1 MKNYTSEQ
9 IRNVALLGHGGS
21 GKTSLAEAMLYRC
34 KHIDRIGKVTDG
46 NTASDFDPEEIKRKF
61 SISSSL
67 LACEWKN
74 TKINF
79 LDTPGFFDYEGEVTA
94 ALRVAG
100 SAVICVPAKNGVEV
114 GTEKAVKRCR
124 DLGLSVIFVVTKMDE
139 ENADYAKVIDELREK
154 FGKNVQPAQLPIMDG
169 KKLKAYADLIENKAY
184 TYTDAAPIAMDIP
197 ENIKGEVAT
206 IWEHLKEYIAETD
219 EELMMKFF
227 AGEEFTHEELV
238 TGFTAAV
245 RAGSVMPVMCSSAIN
260 NVGIGV
266 ILDAI
271 ATYMP
276 SPLDR
281 LDTVMAADPET
292 GDPVEL
298 LANDEGTFSALVYKT
313 VSDQFGKQ
321 TMFRIFS
328 GCLKG
333 DTTVLNTTT
342 GKTERL
348 ASLFSLRGKVKEPVT
363 ELHCGDFGCVTKLVS
378 TGTNDTLCDV
388 NKPVVLDK
396 IEFPVPNM
404 RMAAIAAS
412 RGDEEKI
419 GVGFAKIMEEDPTF
433 KYENN
438 AETHQMVIYGLGDQH
453 IDVIKSKLK
462 NKFGVTVSLEEAK
475 VPYREK
481 IKKKVK
487 VQGKHKKQSG
497 GHGQYGDVW
506 IEFEPH
512 EGDELIFAENVF
524 GGSVPKQY
532 FPAVEKG
539 LQDCV
544 KKGVLA
550 GYPMIGLK
558 ATLVDG
564 SYHDVDSNEM
574 SFKVAA
580 SLAYKQLT
588 TANPV
593 LLEPVVHIEVTVP
606 NDNQGDV
613 MGDMNKRRG
622 RVIGVD
628 QLADG
633 LCCVIGEVPE
643 SEVMKY
649 ATDLRAMTQGR
660 GSYTTKFER
669 YEEVPPFQAQKII
682 AAAEKDHHEE

>member
-1 MKNYTSEQ
+1 MKNYTTEQ
-9 IRNVALLGHGGS
+9 IRNVCLLGHGGS

-46 NTASDFDPEEIKRKF
+46 NTVSDYDAEEIKRKF
-61 SISSSL
+61 SVSSSL
-67 LACEWKN
+67 LACEWKGV
-74 TKINF
+74 KINL
-79 LDTPGFFDYEGEVTA
+79 LDTPGFFDYEGEVAA
-94 ALRVAG
+94 ALKVSG

-124 DLGLSVIFVVTKMDE
+124 ELGLSVIFVVTKMDE
-139 ENADYAKVIDELREK
+139 ENADYARVLSELKEA
-154 FGKNVQPAQLPIMDG
+154 FGKNVQPAQLPIMEG
-169 KKLKAYADLIENKAY
+169 KKLKAFADLVDNKAY
-184 TYTDAAPIAMDIP
+184 EYTDAAPVAMEIP
-197 ENIKGEVAT
+197 ASIKDDVDAT
-206 IWEHLKEYIAETD
+206 WEELKEYIAETSED
-219 EELMMKFF
+219 LMNKFF
-227 AGEEFTHEELV
+227 EGEEFTHEELV

-281 LDTVMAADPET
+281 LDTVHAINPET
-292 GDPVEL
+292 GEDMEL
-298 LANDEGTFSALVYKT
+298 PANDDGPFTALVYKT

-321 TMFRIFS
+321 TMFRVCS

-333 DTTVLNTTT
+333 DTTVYNPRS
-342 GKTERL
+342 GKQERL
-348 ASLFSLRGKVKEPVT
+348 SSLYSLRGKNKEPVT
-363 ELHCGDFGCVTKLVS
+363 ELHCGDFGCVTKLVATS
-378 TGTNDTLCDV
+378 TNDTLCEI
-388 NKPVVLDK
+388 NKPAVLDK
-396 IEFPVPNM
+396 IVFPIPNM
-404 RMAAIAAS
+404 RMAAVAAS

-419 GVGFAKIMEEDPTF
+419 GVGFARIMEEDPTF

-453 IDVIKSKLK
+453 MDVIVSKLK
-462 NKFGVTVSLEEAK
+462 NKFGVSVSLAEAK

-481 IKKKVK
+481 IKKKIK

-512 EGDELIFAENVF
+512 EGDELVFQENVF

-588 TANPV
+588 GANPV
-593 LLEPVVHIEVTVP
+593 LLEPVLHIEVTVP
-606 NDNQGDV
+606 TDNQGDI

-628 QLADG
+628 QLGDG
-633 LCCVIGEVPE
+633 MCCVIGEVHLI
-643 SEVMKY
+643 S
-649 ATDLRAMTQGR
+649 
-660 GSYTTKFER
+660 
-669 YEEVPPFQAQKII
+669 
-682 AAAEKDHHEE
+682 

>member
-333 DTTVLNTTT
+333 DATVLNTTT

>member
-1 MKNYTSEQ
+1 MKNYTTEQ
-9 IRNVALLGHGGS
+9 IRNVCLLGHGGS

-46 NTASDFDPEEIKRKF
+46 NTVSDYDAEEIKRKF
-61 SISSSL
+61 SVSSSL
-67 LACEWKN
+67 LACEWKGV
-74 TKINF
+74 KINL
-79 LDTPGFFDYEGEVTA
+79 LDTPGFFDYEGEVAA
-94 ALRVAG
+94 ALKVSG

-124 DLGLSVIFVVTKMDE
+124 ELGLSVIFVVTKMDE
-139 ENADYAKVIDELREK
+139 ENADYARVLSELKEA
-154 FGKNVQPAQLPIMDG
+154 FGKNVQPAQLPIMEG
-169 KKLKAYADLIENKAY
+169 KKLKAFADLVDNKAY
-184 TYTDAAPIAMDIP
+184 EYTDAAPVAMEIP
-197 ENIKGEVAT
+197 ASIKDDVDAT
-206 IWEHLKEYIAETD
+206 WEELKEYIAETSED
-219 EELMMKFF
+219 LMNKFF
-227 AGEEFTHEELV
+227 EGEEFTHDELV
-238 TGFTAAV
+238 SGFTAAV

-260 NVGIGV
+260 NIGIGV

-281 LDTVMAADPET
+281 LDTVHAINPET
-292 GDPVEL
+292 GEDMEL
-298 LANDEGTFSALVYKT
+298 PANDDGPFTALVYKT

-321 TMFRIFS
+321 TMFRICS

-333 DTTVLNTTT
+333 DTTVYNPRS
-342 GKTERL
+342 GKQERL
-348 ASLFSLRGKVKEPVT
+348 SSLYSLRGKNKEPVT
-363 ELHCGDFGCVTKLVS
+363 ELHCGDFGCVTKLVATS
-378 TGTNDTLCDV
+378 TNDTLCEI
-388 NKPVVLDK
+388 NKPAVLDK
-396 IEFPVPNM
+396 IVFPIPNM
-404 RMAAIAAS
+404 RMAAVAAS

-419 GVGFAKIMEEDPTF
+419 GVGFARIMEEDPTF

-453 IDVIKSKLK
+453 MDVIVSKLK
-462 NKFGVTVSLEEAK
+462 NKFGVSVSLAEAK

-481 IKKKVK
+481 IKKKIK

-512 EGDELIFAENVF
+512 EGDELVFQENVF

-588 TANPV
+588 GANPV
-593 LLEPVVHIEVTVP
+593 LLEPVLHIEVTVP
-606 NDNQGDV
+606 TDNQGDI

-628 QLADG
+628 QLGDG
-633 LCCVIGEVPE
+633 MCCVIGEVPE

-660 GSYTTKFER
+660 GSYTTYFER

-682 AAAEKDHHEE
+682 AAAEKENEE

>member
-1 MKNYTSEQ
+1 MKNYTTEQ
-9 IRNVALLGHGGS
+9 IRNVCLLGHGGS

-46 NTASDFDPEEIKRKF
+46 NTVSDYDAEEIKRKF
-61 SISSSL
+61 SVSSSL
-67 LACEWKN
+67 LACEWKGV
-74 TKINF
+74 KINL
-79 LDTPGFFDYEGEVTA
+79 LDTPGFFDYEGEVAA
-94 ALRVAG
+94 ALKVSG

-124 DLGLSVIFVVTKMDE
+124 ELGLSVIFVVTKMDE
-139 ENADYAKVIDELREK
+139 ENADYARVLSELKEA
-154 FGKNVQPAQLPIMDG
+154 FGKNVQPAQLPIMEG
-169 KKLKAYADLIENKAY
+169 KKLKAFADLVDNKAY
-184 TYTDAAPIAMDIP
+184 EYTDAAPVAMEIP
-197 ENIKGEVAT
+197 ASIKDDVDAT
-206 IWEHLKEYIAETD
+206 WEELKEYIAETSED
-219 EELMMKFF
+219 LMNKFF
-227 AGEEFTHEELV
+227 EGEEFTHDELV
-238 TGFTAAV
+238 SGFTAAV

-260 NVGIGV
+260 NIGIGV

-281 LDTVMAADPET
+281 LDTVHAINPET
-292 GDPVEL
+292 GEDMEL
-298 LANDEGTFSALVYKT
+298 PANDDGPFTALVYKT

-321 TMFRIFS
+321 TMFRICS

-333 DTTVLNTTT
+333 DTTVYNPRS
-342 GKTERL
+342 GKQERL
-348 ASLFSLRGKVKEPVT
+348 SSLYSLRGKNKEPVT
-363 ELHCGDFGCVTKLVS
+363 ELHCGDFGCVTKLVATS
-378 TGTNDTLCDV
+378 TNDTLCEI
-388 NKPVVLDK
+388 NKPAVLDK
-396 IEFPVPNM
+396 IVFPIPNM
-404 RMAAIAAS
+404 RMAAVAAS

-419 GVGFAKIMEEDPTF
+419 GVGFARIMEEDPTF

-453 IDVIKSKLK
+453 MDVIVSKLK
-462 NKFGVTVSLEEAK
+462 NKFGVSVSLAEAK

-481 IKKKVK
+481 IKKKIK

-512 EGDELIFAENVF
+512 EGDELVFQENVF

-588 TANPV
+588 GANPV
-593 LLEPVVHIEVTVP
+593 LLEPVLHIEVTVP
-606 NDNQGDV
+606 TDNQGDI

-628 QLADG
+628 QLGDG
-633 LCCVIGEVPE
+633 MCCVIGEVPE

-660 GSYTTKFER
+660 GSYTTNFER

-682 AAAEKDHHEE
+682 AAAEKENEE

>member
-1 MKNYTSEQ
+1 MKNYTTEQ
-9 IRNVALLGHGGS
+9 IRNVCLLGHGGS
-21 GKTSLAEAMLYRC
+21 GKTSLAEAILYRC

-46 NTASDFDPEEIKRKF
+46 NTVSDYDAEEIKRKF
-61 SISSSL
+61 SVSSSL
-67 LACEWKN
+67 LACEWKGV
-74 TKINF
+74 KINL
-79 LDTPGFFDYEGEVTA
+79 LDTPGFFDYEGEVAA
-94 ALRVAG
+94 ALKVSG

-124 DLGLSVIFVVTKMDE
+124 ELGLSVIFVVTKMDE
-139 ENADYAKVIDELREK
+139 ENADYARVLSELKEA
-154 FGKNVQPAQLPIMDG
+154 FGKNVQPAQLPIMEG
-169 KKLKAYADLIENKAY
+169 KKLKAFADLVDNKAY
-184 TYTDAAPIAMDIP
+184 EYTDAAPVAMEIP
-197 ENIKGEVAT
+197 ASIKDDVDAT
-206 IWEHLKEYIAETD
+206 WEELKEYIAETSED
-219 EELMMKFF
+219 LMNKFF
-227 AGEEFTHEELV
+227 EGEEFTHEELV

-281 LDTVMAADPET
+281 LDTVHAINPET
-292 GDPVEL
+292 GEDMEL
-298 LANDEGTFSALVYKT
+298 PANDDGPFTALVYKT

-321 TMFRIFS
+321 TMFRVCS

-333 DTTVLNTTT
+333 DTTVYNPRS
-342 GKTERL
+342 GKQERL
-348 ASLFSLRGKVKEPVT
+348 SSLYSLRGKNKEPVT
-363 ELHCGDFGCVTKLVS
+363 ELHCGDFGCVTKLVATS
-378 TGTNDTLCDV
+378 TNDTLCEI
-388 NKPVVLDK
+388 NKPAVLDK
-396 IEFPVPNM
+396 IVFPIPNM
-404 RMAAIAAS
+404 RMAAVAAS

-419 GVGFAKIMEEDPTF
+419 GVGFARIMEEDPTF

-453 IDVIKSKLK
+453 MDVIVSKLK
-462 NKFGVTVSLEEAK
+462 NKFGVSVSLAEAK

-481 IKKKVK
+481 IKKKIK

-512 EGDELIFAENVF
+512 EGDELVFQENVF

-588 TANPV
+588 GANPV
-593 LLEPVVHIEVTVP
+593 LLEPVLHIEVTVP
-606 NDNQGDV
+606 TDNQGDI

-628 QLADG
+628 QLGDG
-633 LCCVIGEVPE
+633 MCCVIGEVPE

-660 GSYTTKFER
+660 GSYTTNFER

-682 AAAEKDHHEE
+682 AAAEKENEE

>member
-1 MKNYTSEQ
+1 MKNYTTEQ
-9 IRNVALLGHGGS
+9 IRNVCLLGHGGS

-46 NTASDFDPEEIKRKF
+46 NTVSDYDAEEIKRKF
-61 SISSSL
+61 SVSSSL
-67 LACEWKN
+67 LACEWKGV
-74 TKINF
+74 KINL
-79 LDTPGFFDYEGEVTA
+79 LDTPGFFDYEGEVAA
-94 ALRVAG
+94 ALKVSG

-124 DLGLSVIFVVTKMDE
+124 ELGLSVIFVVTKMDE
-139 ENADYAKVIDELREK
+139 ENADYARVLSELKEA
-154 FGKNVQPAQLPIMDG
+154 FGKNVQPAQLPIMEG
-169 KKLKAYADLIENKAY
+169 KKLKAFADLVDNKAY
-184 TYTDAAPIAMDIP
+184 EYTDAAPVAMEIP
-197 ENIKGEVAT
+197 ASIKDDVDAT
-206 IWEHLKEYIAETD
+206 WEELKEYIAETSED
-219 EELMMKFF
+219 LMNKFF
-227 AGEEFTHEELV
+227 EGEEFTHEELV

-281 LDTVMAADPET
+281 LDTVHAINPET
-292 GDPVEL
+292 GEDMEL
-298 LANDEGTFSALVYKT
+298 PANDDGPFTALVYKT

-321 TMFRIFS
+321 TMFRVCS

-333 DTTVLNTTT
+333 DTTVYNPRS
-342 GKTERL
+342 GKQERL
-348 ASLFSLRGKVKEPVT
+348 SSLYSLRGKNKEPVT
-363 ELHCGDFGCVTKLVS
+363 ELHCGDFGCVTKLVATS
-378 TGTNDTLCDV
+378 TNDTLCEI
-388 NKPVVLDK
+388 NKPAVLDK
-396 IEFPVPNM
+396 IVFPIPNM
-404 RMAAIAAS
+404 RMAAVAAS

-419 GVGFAKIMEEDPTF
+419 GVGFARIMEEDPTF

-453 IDVIKSKLK
+453 MDVIVSKLK
-462 NKFGVTVSLEEAK
+462 NKFGVSVSLAEAK

-481 IKKKVK
+481 IKKKIK

-512 EGDELIFAENVF
+512 EGDELVFQENVF

-588 TANPV
+588 GANPV
-593 LLEPVVHIEVTVP
+593 LLEPVLHIEVTVP
-606 NDNQGDV
+606 TDNQGDI

-628 QLADG
+628 QLGDG
-633 LCCVIGEVPE
+633 MCCVIGEVPE

-660 GSYTTKFER
+660 GSYTTNFER

-682 AAAEKDHHEE
+682 AAAEKENEE

>member
-1 MKNYTSEQ
+1 MKTYTSDQ
-9 IRNVALLGHGGS
+9 IRNVCLLGHGGS
-21 GKTSLAEAMLYRC
+21 GKTTLAEAMLYRC
-34 KHIDRIGKVTDG
+34 KHTDRIGKVADG
-46 NTASDFDPEEIKRKF
+46 NTVSDYDAEEIKRKF

-67 LACEWKN
+67 LACEWKGK
-74 TKINF
+74 KINF
-79 LDTPGFFDYEGEVTA
+79 IDTPGFFDYEGEVAA
-94 ALRVAG
+94 ALRVSG

-124 DLGLSVIFVVTKMDE
+124 ELGLSAIFVITKMDE
-139 ENADYAKVIDELREK
+139 ENADFAKAVDSLRSV

-169 KKLKAYADLIENKAY
+169 KKLKGFADLVENKAY

-197 ENIKGEVAT
+197 ADIKDQAES
-206 IWEHLKEYIAETD
+206 IWEELKEYIAETD
-219 EELMMKFF
+219 EDLMNKFF
-227 AGEEFTHEELV
+227 EGEDFTREELIG
-238 TGFTAAV
+238 GFTKAV
-245 RAGSVMPVMCSSAIN
+245 RDGSVMPVFCSSAISN
-260 NVGIGV
+260 IGIGV

-281 LDTVMAADPET
+281 LDTVHAVDANT
-292 GDPVEL
+292 GEDVMLP
-298 LANDEGTFSALVYKT
+298 ANDDGPFAALVYKT
-313 VSDQFGKQ
+313 ISDQFGKQ
-321 TMFRIFS
+321 TMFRVFS

-333 DTTVLNTTT
+333 DTTVYNPRT
-342 GKTERL
+342 GKQERL
-348 ASLFSLRGKVKEPVT
+348 TSVFTVRGKNKEPVT
-363 ELHCGDFGCVTKLVS
+363 ELHCGDFGCVNKLVATS
-378 TGTNDTLCDV
+378 TNDTLCEDG
-388 NKPVVLDK
+388 KALVLDK

-404 RMAAIAAS
+404 RMAAVAAS

-419 GVGFAKIMEEDPTF
+419 GVGFARIMEEDPTF

-438 AETHQMVIYGLGDQH
+438 AETHQMVVYGLGDQH
-453 IDVIKSKLK
+453 MDVIVSKLK
-462 NKFGVTVSLEEAK
+462 NKFGVSVTLADAK

-481 IKKKVK
+481 IKKKIK

-512 EGDELIFAENVF
+512 EGDDLIFEENVF

-544 KKGVLA
+544 KRGVLA

-588 TANPV
+588 GANPV
-593 LLEPVVHIEVTVP
+593 LLEPVLHIEITVP
-606 NDNQGDV
+606 TSYQGDI

-622 RVIGVD
+622 RVLGVD

-633 LCCVIGEVPE
+633 MCRVVGEVPE

-649 ATDLRAMTQGR
+649 ATDLRAITQGR
-660 GSYTTKFER
+660 GSYETRFER
-669 YEEVPPFQAQKII
+669 YEEVPPYQAQKII
-682 AAAEKDHHEE
+682 DAAEKDAKDE

>member
-1 MKNYTSEQ
+1 MKNYTTEQ
-9 IRNVALLGHGGS
+9 IRNVCLLGHGGS

-34 KHIDRIGKVTDG
+34 KHIDRIGKVADG
-46 NTASDFDPEEIKRKF
+46 NTASDYDAEEIKRKF
-61 SISSSL
+61 SVSTSL
-67 LACEWKN
+67 LACEWKGV
-74 TKINF
+74 KINL
-79 LDTPGFFDYEGEVTA
+79 LDTPGFFDYEGEVAA
-94 ALRVAG
+94 ALKVSG

-124 DLGLSVIFVVTKMDE
+124 ELGLSVIFVVTKMDE
-139 ENADYAKVIDELREK
+139 ENADYARVLSELK
-154 FGKNVQPAQLPIMDG
+154 DTFGHNVQPAQLPIMEG
-169 KKLKAYADLIENKAY
+169 KKLKAFADIITNKAY
-184 TYTDAAPIAMDIP
+184 EYTDAAPVAMEIP
-197 ENIKGEVAT
+197 DSIKDDVDET
-206 IWEHLKEYIAETD
+206 WEELKEYIAETS
-219 EELMMKFF
+219 EELMNKYFE
-227 AGEEFTHEELV
+227 GEEFTHEELV

-281 LDTVMAADPET
+281 LDTVHAVNPET
-292 GDPVEL
+292 GEEIQLP
-298 LANDEGTFSALVYKT
+298 ANDNGPFTALVYKT

-321 TMFRIFS
+321 TMFRIYS

-333 DTTVLNTTT
+333 DTTVYNPRS
-342 GKTERL
+342 GKQERL
-348 ASLFSLRGKVKEPVT
+348 SSLYSLRGKNKEPVT
-363 ELHCGDFGCVTKLVS
+363 ELHCGDFGCVTKLVATS
-378 TGTNDTLCDV
+378 TNDTLCEI
-388 NKPVVLDK
+388 NKPAVLDK
-396 IEFPVPNM
+396 IVFPIPNM
-404 RMAAIAAS
+404 RMAAVAAS

-419 GVGFAKIMEEDPTF
+419 GIGFARIMEEDPTF

-453 IDVIKSKLK
+453 MDVIVSKLK
-462 NKFGVTVSLEEAK
+462 NKFGVSVSLAEAK

-481 IKKKVK
+481 IKKKIK

-512 EGDELIFAENVF
+512 DGDELIFQENVF

-588 TANPV
+588 GANPV
-593 LLEPVVHIEVTVP
+593 LLEPVLHIEVTVP
-606 NDNQGDV
+606 TDNQGDI

-628 QLADG
+628 QLSG
-633 LCCVIGEVPE
+633 GMCRVIGEVPE

-660 GSYTTKFER
+660 GSYTTNFER

-682 AAAEKDHHEE
+682 AAAEKENEE

>member
-79 LDTPGFFDYEGEVTA
+79 LDTPGFFDYEGEVAA

-139 ENADYAKVIDELREK
+139 ENADYAKVIDELRDK

>member
-79 LDTPGFFDYEGEVTA
+79 LDTPGFFDYEGEVAA

-139 ENADYAKVIDELREK
+139 ENADYSKVIEELRST
-154 FGKNVQPAQLPIMDG
+154 FGKNVQPVQLPIMEG

-184 TYTDAAPIAMDIP
+184 TYTDAAPVAMDIP
-197 ENIKGEVAT
+197 DSIKGEVET
-206 IWEHLKEYIAETD
+206 VWENLKEYIAETD
-219 EELMMKFF
+219 EELLMKFF
-227 AGEEFTHEELV
+227 EGEEFTHEELV
-238 TGFTAAV
+238 TGFTTAV

-260 NVGIGV
+260 NIGIGV

-281 LDTVMAADPET
+281 LDIVTAKDVES

-298 LANDEGTFSALVYKT
+298 LANDEGTFSALVFKT

-321 TMFRIFS
+321 TMFRVFS

-348 ASLFSLRGKVKEPVT
+348 SSLYSLRGKVKEPVT

-388 NKPVVLDK
+388 NKPIALDE

-404 RMAAIAAS
+404 RMAAVAAS

-462 NKFGVTVSLEEAK
+462 NKFGVTVSLAEAK

-606 NDNQGDV
+606 NDNQGDI

-633 LCCVIGEVPE
+633 LCCVIGEAPE

-660 GSYTTKFER
+660 GSYTTRFER
-669 YEEVPPFQAQKII
+669 YEEVPPFQAQKVI
-682 AAAEKDHHEE
+682 AAAEKDNED